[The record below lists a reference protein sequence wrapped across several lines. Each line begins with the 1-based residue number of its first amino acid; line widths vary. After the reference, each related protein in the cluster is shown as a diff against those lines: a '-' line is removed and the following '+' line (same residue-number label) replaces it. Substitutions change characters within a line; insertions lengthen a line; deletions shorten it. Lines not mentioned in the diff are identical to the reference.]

1 MSQQQNYNNHIRFYP
16 PHHFVFYPVMLLLMG
31 YCGYKAFED
40 DGLKE
45 VWVVLGV
52 AFFAVTWLGFMLRQH
67 YALTLQN
74 RIVINELRYRY
85 FVLTGKRL
93 EEIEPLLTEG
103 QLFALRFA
111 PDSEFEGLL
120 NRAVSEKLSADA
132 IKRAIQQWQG
142 DYRRV

>member
-1 MSQQQNYNNHIRFYP
+1 MAQQQNYNNHIRFYP
-16 PHHFVFYPVMLLLMG
+16 PHHFVFYPVMLLLMS
-31 YCGYKAFED
+31 YCGYKSFTDET
-40 DGLKE
+40 LKE
-45 VWVVLGV
+45 VWMVLGG

-111 PDSEFEGLL
+111 PDTEIEVLI
-120 NRAVSEKLSADA
+120 NRAVSEKLSAGQ